1 MTTVSS
7 DLAAL
12 LAQPGNATLATVRRS
27 GIPQL
32 SVVSYAWYPDEDGR
46 AVVRIST
53 SAGRAKVANLR
64 RDPRAS
70 LLVERGWAYA
80 TVEGAVELSTVSA
93 DRHDETV
100 EELVRLYRDARGE
113 HPDWDDYRK
122 AMVEDQRLVVR
133 LVVDRAYGMA
143 G

>member
-1 MTTVSS
+1 M
-7 DLAAL
+7 A
-12 LAQPGNATLATVRRS
+12 
-27 GIPQL
+27 
-32 SVVSYAWYPDEDGR
+32 
-46 AVVRIST
+46 
-53 SAGRAKVANLR
+53 
-64 RDPRAS
+64 
-70 LLVERGWAYA
+70 
-80 TVEGAVELSTVSA
+80 A

>member
-1 MTTVSS
+1 M
-7 DLAAL
+7 
-12 LAQPGNATLATVRRS
+12 
-27 GIPQL
+27 
-32 SVVSYAWYPDEDGR
+32 SYAWYPDEDGR
-46 AVVRIST
+46 AIVRIST

-80 TVEGAVELSTVSA
+80 AVEGAVELSPVSA